1 MTSKSEPFPHIFA
14 FLAYETACRSE
25 NIERLLEQQN
35 IFIKDLSIQDLSV
48 TKSFFFVQ
56 SSTLYFQLFQKGGKC
71 KFLTEFDEITKIR
84 QF

>member
-1 MTSKSEPFPHIFA
+1 MTSKSEPFPQIFA

-48 TKSFFFVQ
+48 TKS
-56 SSTLYFQLFQKGGKC
+56 LFLFKAPLFISNYSK
-71 KFLTEFDEITKIR
+71 TEENVNF
-84 QF
+84 

>member
-48 TKSFFFVQ
+48 TKSVF
-56 SSTLYFQLFQKGGKC
+56 LFKAPLFISDYSK
-71 KFLTEFDEITKIR
+71 TEENVNF
-84 QF
+84 